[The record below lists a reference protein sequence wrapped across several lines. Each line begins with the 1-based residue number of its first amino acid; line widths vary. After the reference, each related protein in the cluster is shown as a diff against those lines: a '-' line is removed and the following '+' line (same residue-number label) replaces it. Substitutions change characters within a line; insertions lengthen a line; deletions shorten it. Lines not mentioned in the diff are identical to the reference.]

1 VGREKAFGITNL
13 QIKLRPKLND
23 NFAARLKAAQCFL
36 EMGSNEGSAVA
47 SFGESNF
54 HEANGVA
61 SSQCFEVLE
70 DKAWDV
76 PPKVGLA

>member
-1 VGREKAFGITNL
+1 
-13 QIKLRPKLND
+13 
-23 NFAARLKAAQCFL
+23 
-36 EMGSNEGSAVA
+36 MGSNEGSAVA